1 MRLHALPLLAVLLS
15 GPALASEGA
24 GLDAVAAAREA
35 RALCTKDGGRL
46 WGTSLCGPLLLVER
60 STRKVV
66 ANQPDAEGRLSPAS
80 GGMYVGELPPEV
92 GIGNT
97 ATQWAGVRWTM
108 LLWPLSE
115 EKEARARLL
124 MHESWHRLQDGLGL
138 PMNMPGNA
146 HLDTADGR
154 WLLQLEWRALSAALK
169 ARGTAR
175 REAVEDALRF
185 RSRRRALFPQA
196 AAEERALELNE
207 GLAEYTGVVLSAK
220 APELAA
226 RQGLER
232 AASQPSFV
240 RSFAYGSGPAYGVLL
255 DAVAKGWRKGL
266 TPEVDLGERLL
277 TALKLPKVLTDED
290 ALGEAAR
297 AYGGPALREA
307 EDALARARAE
317 RDATARRGLVE
328 GAVLV
333 LPLKA
338 MQLQFDPHR
347 IFPLG
352 EHGTVY
358 GTLTVSDTWG
368 KLKADGGALVA
379 PDFRSVRVPAP
390 APEAAQ
396 GMELRG
402 EGWTLSLQ
410 PGWKLVPGT
419 RAGDLVVEPVTP

>member
-1 MRLHALPLLAVLLS
+1 MRLPALPLLAVLLS
-15 GPALASEGA
+15 GPAFADGGA
-24 GLDAVAAAREA
+24 GLDAAAGARVAKEA
-35 RALCTKDGGRL
+35 RALCTKDGGKL

-66 ANQPDAEGRLSPAS
+66 ANQPDAEGRLSPLS
-80 GGMYVGELPPEV
+80 GVYVGTLPPEV

-115 EKEARARLL
+115 DKEARARLL
-124 MHESWHRLQDGLGL
+124 MHESWHRVQDGLGL

-169 ARGTAR
+169 ARGAAR
-175 REAVEDALRF
+175 REAVEDALLF

-220 APELAA
+220 SPEAAA

-232 AASQPSFV
+232 AARQQSFV

-255 DAVAKGWRKGL
+255 DALAKGWRKGL
-266 TPEVDLGERLL
+266 TPEVDLGEKLI
-277 TALKLPKVLTDED
+277 TALGLPKVLMDEE
-290 ALGEAAR
+290 AVVEAAR
-297 AYGGPALREA
+297 AYDGPALREA
-307 EDALARARAE
+307 EDTLARARAE
-317 RDATARRGLVE
+317 RDAKARRRLVE

-338 MQLQFDPHR
+338 MQLQFDPR
-347 IFPLG
+347 RVFPLG
-352 EHGTVY
+352 EHGSVY
-358 GTLTVSDTWG
+358 GTLTVLDTWG
-368 KLKADGGALVA
+368 KLQADGGALMA

-390 APEAAQ
+390 AQAAGQ
-396 GMELRG
+396 ELQG

-410 PGWKLVPGT
+410 PGWKLAPGT
-419 RAGDLVVEPVTP
+419 RPGDWVVEPSAP